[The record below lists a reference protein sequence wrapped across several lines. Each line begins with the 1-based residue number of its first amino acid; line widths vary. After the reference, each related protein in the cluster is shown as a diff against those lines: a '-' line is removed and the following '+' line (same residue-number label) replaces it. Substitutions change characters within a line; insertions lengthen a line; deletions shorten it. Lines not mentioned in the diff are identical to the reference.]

1 MPYENEK
8 TKIDVV
14 KKIKI
19 YKNKSG
25 SMIEKRKPS
34 VIAIRNNAYYDNN
47 YYKQFQQNNKD
58 SILKNSFNNSKMNN
72 SISFGNNNFH
82 LIKGSLINFKLK
94 NHVISNDLKNI
105 DNNVNELNSTGINLL

>member
-1 MPYENEK
+1 MPYQNEK
-8 TKIDVV
+8 TRIDVV

-34 VIAIRNNAYYDNN
+34 VITIKNNVYFDNN

-72 SISFGNNNFH
+72 SISFGNNFH
-82 LIKGSLINFKLK
+82 LNKGSVINFKLK
-94 NHVISNDLKNI
+94 NNALSNDLKI
-105 DNNVNELNSTGINLL
+105 LDNNVNELNSTGINLL